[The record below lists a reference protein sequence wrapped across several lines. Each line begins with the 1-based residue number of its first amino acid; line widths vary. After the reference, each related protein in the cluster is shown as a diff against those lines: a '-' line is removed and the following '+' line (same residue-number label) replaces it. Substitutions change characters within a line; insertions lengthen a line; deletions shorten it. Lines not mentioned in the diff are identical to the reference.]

1 LIFRKIDLSLEEEI
15 TFQGHKNILSLHSRT
30 IEITKDAN
38 LTNKGD
44 CIVGVSANK
53 ACVDLDISLKQKL
66 RKSGTVVKIGIIVEP
81 YEFNLAGFGNNNLEI
96 THKHDIVLR
105 KSNYV
110 DSRTLIVSCDKS
122 AIDIPRY
129 LINALTNSE
138 AKGILTIKIE

>member
-1 LIFRKIDLSLEEEI
+1 LEEEI

-30 IEITKDAN
+30 IEITKDSD
-38 LTNKGD
+38 LTKKGD

-53 ACVDLDISLKQKL
+53 ACDDLNISLKQKL
-66 RKSGTVVKIGIIVEP
+66 RTTGTVVKIGFIVEP
-81 YEFNLAGFGNNNLEI
+81 FEFNLAGFGNDNLEI

-110 DSRTLIVSCDKS
+110 DSRTLSVSCEKS

-129 LINALTNSE
+129 LINSLNNSG